1 MEDERLMRCERCGST
16 VRISDIRYVLK
27 ADSSKM
33 ALCSACRG
41 KPSAKESPTAP
52 AAKKKSSKQEY
63 LCTRCNYRFKF
74 DPLGTV
80 KLRCPY
86 CSKEDK
92 ITKVMDKTEDAA
104 TKIKE
109 SDFFI

>member
-1 MEDERLMRCERCGST
+1 
-16 VRISDIRYVLK
+16 
-27 ADSSKM
+27 
-33 ALCSACRG
+33 
-41 KPSAKESPTAP
+41 
-52 AAKKKSSKQEY
+52 
-63 LCTRCNYRFKF
+63 
-74 DPLGTV
+74 LGTV